1 MKWLDLLPT
10 TRLALGQ
17 VSIFK
22 LIEQKTGGFMNIW
35 SLKPS
40 SIEVRPQSDH
50 GQYAFNTKVNA
61 TSHHSQS
68 TVNPQ
73 SIHSQSTVNATTLA
87 KHRYSWSRRGF

>member
-17 VSIFK
+17 VPIFK
-22 LIEQKTGGFMNIW
+22 LIEQKTGGFMTIW

-50 GQYAFNTKVNA
+50 GQYAFNTEVNA
-61 TSHHSQS
+61 TSHHSH
-68 TVNPQ
+68 PR
-73 SIHSQSTVNATTLA
+73 SIHSQSMVNPWSIHSQRHNNGATTP
-87 KHRYSWSRRGF
+87 

>member
-17 VSIFK
+17 VPIFK
-22 LIEQKTGGFMNIW
+22 LIEQKTGGFMTIW

-61 TSHHSQS
+61 TSHHSH
-68 TVNPQ
+68 PR
-73 SIHSQSTVNATTLA
+73 SIHSQSTVNAITIH
-87 KHRYSWSRRGF
+87 KQR